1 MKTINKLANWHKVG
15 IAVFSLSLLTL
26 ISGLLGGATA
36 AEFTAPTATIEKT
49 PVADTYVAS
58 GRPDTAPSAPN
69 LNIFWLGHNQSNGF
83 GIERAL
89 LKFTISAQE
98 IPLGSTIQSAKLIL
112 TLSGTTKND
121 GPMNVTVSRILTD
134 QWNEN
139 LTWNTHAQL
148 PVDGTNSST
157 IAVGRDFK
165 QYEWQIT
172 NLVKNWAQDS
182 TRTNLSLRLGSD
194 QTSGDHERNFW
205 SKDCKDNECSAV
217 QRPRL
222 VIQFE
227 APTPTPTPLP
237 TVTPTPTLIPTAI
250 PTPTPGVETLRLITN
265 KSGEIAIN
273 EELTYRLDYKTNN
286 FASYEL
292 TDVVISDV
300 VPPHTE
306 LLTNTI
312 TSSGD
317 FIPTYTGSTAGS
329 VITWRSSSSLL
340 PNQSGNVVYT
350 VRRTTATINTVAT
363 FDEEDAIYNDGMD
376 MNWLHNSKR
385 ESLRS
390 NGVRNP
396 PYYIYLP
403 FLSRQ

>member
-172 NLVKNWAQDS
+172 NLVKTGRKTQP
-182 TRTNLSLRLGSD
+182 
-194 QTSGDHERNFW
+194 
-205 SKDCKDNECSAV
+205 V
-217 QRPRL
+217 
-222 VIQFE
+222 
-227 APTPTPTPLP
+227 
-237 TVTPTPTLIPTAI
+237 LI
-250 PTPTPGVETLRLITN
+250 
-265 KSGEIAIN
+265 
-273 EELTYRLDYKTNN
+273 
-286 FASYEL
+286 
-292 TDVVISDV
+292 
-300 VPPHTE
+300 
-306 LLTNTI
+306 
-312 TSSGD
+312 
-317 FIPTYTGSTAGS
+317 
-329 VITWRSSSSLL
+329 
-340 PNQSGNVVYT
+340 
-350 VRRTTATINTVAT
+350 
-363 FDEEDAIYNDGMD
+363 
-376 MNWLHNSKR
+376 
-385 ESLRS
+385 
-390 NGVRNP
+390 
-396 PYYIYLP
+396 
-403 FLSRQ
+403 